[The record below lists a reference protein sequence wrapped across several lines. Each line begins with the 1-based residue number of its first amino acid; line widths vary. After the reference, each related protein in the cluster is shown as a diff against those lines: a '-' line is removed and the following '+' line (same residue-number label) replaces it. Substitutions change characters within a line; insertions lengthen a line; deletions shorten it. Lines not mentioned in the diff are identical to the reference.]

1 MLVRRSIRLI
11 SILQEG
17 RGVFHDAATMTCA
30 WLSKVF
36 WYERSMRVE
45 QRYVIMFQLMGCL
58 DFLNNNSLFM
68 VERGR
73 LVAFVVL
80 RFGVE

>member
-1 MLVRRSIRLI
+1 MP
-11 SILQEG
+11 
-17 RGVFHDAATMTCA
+17 
-30 WLSKVF
+30 
-36 WYERSMRVE
+36 VE
-45 QRYVIMFQLMGCL
+45 QRYVIMFQLMECL

-73 LVAFVVL
+73 LVAFVAL